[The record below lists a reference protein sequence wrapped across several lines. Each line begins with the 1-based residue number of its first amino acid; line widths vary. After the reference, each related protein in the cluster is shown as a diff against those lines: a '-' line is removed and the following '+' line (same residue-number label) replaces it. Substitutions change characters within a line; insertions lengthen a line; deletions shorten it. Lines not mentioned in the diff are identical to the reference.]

1 MPSYAS
7 AASTTGYDLSMDGSL
22 EIVVLDSPE
31 ALAEEAAATIAR
43 VAAEAVAARDRFTL
57 VLSGGETPRA
67 TYACLAA
74 PAFRERIR
82 WDRTSIFFGDERG
95 VAADHRDSN
104 YGMARTVLLDR
115 VAVSPARVFRIRGD
129 ADDPEAAA
137 LDYAQ
142 TMSRELGLRR
152 GEWPRFDL
160 VLLGLGVDGHI
171 ASLFPGSPAARE
183 VFRPIVAV
191 HAAAAAIPQRFTLTL
206 PVLNAAAHVIFLV
219 AGPEKA
225 KIVKGVLQDH
235 APVPATMVRPPD
247 GRLLWLLD
255 RAAAS
260 LLPAAGAA

>member
-1 MPSYAS
+1 MPSPAS
-7 AASTTGYDLSMDGSL
+7 GDSTTGYDLSMDASI
-22 EIVVLDSPE
+22 EIAVVDTPQ

-43 VAAEAVAARDRFTL
+43 IAAKAVAARDRFTL
-57 VLSGGETPRA
+57 VLSGGDTPRA
-67 TYACLAA
+67 TYERLAM
-74 PAFRERIR
+74 PPFRERVR

-95 VAADHRDSN
+95 VSPEHRDSN
-104 YGMARTVLLDR
+104 YGMARAALLDH
-115 VAVSPARVFRIRGD
+115 VPVSPARVFRIRGE

-142 TMSRELGLRR
+142 TLSRELGLRR

-160 VLLGLGVDGHI
+160 VLLGLGVDGHV

-183 VFRPIVAV
+183 VFRPVVAV
-191 HAAAAAIPQRFTLTL
+191 HAAAAAIPQRFTLTV

-225 KIVKGVLQDH
+225 KIVKGVLHDQ
-235 APVPATMVRPPD
+235 AAVPATLIRPPD